1 MILKDGS
8 TIIRTTS
15 VKNELGIHA
24 RPASR
29 IAQMAGS
36 ARSCI
41 WIHANSIRVDATS
54 PLDILTLCAI
64 KGTQIEVEIE
74 NQNDMDVL
82 NQIID
87 FFETGFGESQK

>member
-1 MILKDGS
+1 M
-8 TIIRTTS
+8 
-15 VKNELGIHA
+15 HA

-29 IAQMAGS
+29 IAQMAGL

-41 WIHANSIRVDATS
+41 WIHANSTRVDATS
-54 PLDILTLCAI
+54 TLDILMLCAV
-64 KGTQIEVEIE
+64 KGTQIAVEIE
-74 NQNDMDVL
+74 NQKDMDVL

>member
-1 MILKDGS
+1 MILKDS
-8 TIIRTTS
+8 SSITRATS
-15 VKNELGIHA
+15 VKNKLGMHA

-41 WIHANSIRVDATS
+41 WIHANSTRVDATS
-54 PLDILTLCAI
+54 TLDILTLCAV
-64 KGTQIEVEIE
+64 KGTQIAVEIE
-74 NQNDMDVL
+74 NQKDMDIL

-87 FFETGFGESQK
+87 FFETGFGESQE

>member
-8 TIIRTTS
+8 TITRTTS
-15 VKNELGIHA
+15 VKNELGMHA

-41 WIHANSIRVDATS
+41 WIHANSTRVDATS

-64 KGTQIEVEIE
+64 KGTQIAIEIE
-74 NQNDMDVL
+74 NQKDMDVL